1 MRLLFLLLLFSIS
14 SSAIDSA
21 PSDLHIVKSKTFEF
35 SDVREL
41 LEWDLDLRD
50 IASYAKKNHEIIK
63 MEVNSNQPITF
74 QMLLCSDH
82 VMGKVVPFKKTVV
95 YLDGPWLEMFAKE
108 NKCSD
113 GSEEIVMKL
122 EVDEKPAFGF
132 FKFSAE
138 SNFSPR
144 LHPFNQTRFINL
156 DIVGSRSH
164 WVSMEDFFV
173 KVHQSPSAII
183 FLSTA
188 SSTIPISF
196 SKCGMDGL
204 MFKLTREVPLV
215 VDDYLLSHFE
225 LMAFLYCTQNDYQYV
240 LELTAITPANHTSGS
255 ILIELEALNNH
266 LDTLTLR
273 IFSVLFVFLI
283 IALTVFL
290 AIIIHKCHQERRQ
303 EKRALST
310 LDAAN
315 DIEMVTLT
323 DGPADE

>member
-1 MRLLFLLLLFSIS
+1 MKLLFFLLLFSIS
-14 SSAIDSA
+14 SSAID
-21 PSDLHIVKSKTFEF
+21 PSDLHIVKSKKFEF
-35 SDVREL
+35 SDVREQ

-95 YLDGPWLEMFAKE
+95 YLDGPWLEMFARE

-122 EVDEKPAFGF
+122 EVNEKPAFGF

-164 WVSMEDFFV
+164 WISMEDFFV
-173 KVHQSPSAII
+173 RVHQSPSIII
-183 FLSTA
+183 FVSTA
-188 SSTIPISF
+188 PSTIPISF

-225 LMAFLYCTQNDYQYV
+225 LMAFLYCTKNDYQYV

-273 IFSVLFVFLI
+273 IFSILLIVLI

-290 AIIIHKCHQERRQ
+290 AIIIHKCHREHSQ

-315 DIEMVTLT
+315 DIEKVTLT
-323 DGPADE
+323 DGPAHE